1 MLGAMADLPQVLSV
15 DDQKRAA
22 AHRAVDE
29 YVRSGMVVGLGTGS
43 TAIHAT
49 RRVGELLAS
58 GTLEDVVGVPT
69 AVETADAARAAGI
82 PLLGD
87 DVAWSIDVTIDGAD
101 EVDPNLDVI
110 KGGGGALLRE
120 KLVAQASAF
129 EAIVVDESKRSK
141 VLGTSYA
148 LPVEVVEF
156 GLATTI
162 RALEHLGAKVV
173 VRGADQPF
181 RTDQGNLVLDCDFG
195 PIPDAP
201 ALAAVL
207 HAHAGVVEHGLFLG
221 LANVLVVAGP
231 DGVEVIEKG

>member
-1 MLGAMADLPQVLSV
+1 MTEPPKVGSV
-15 DDQKRAA
+15 DEQKRAA
-22 AHRAVDE
+22 AHRAVEE

-49 RRVGELLAS
+49 RRIGELLANGELS
-58 GTLEDVVGVPT
+58 DVVGVPT
-69 AVETADAARAAGI
+69 AIETADAARAARI

-87 DVAWSIDVTIDGAD
+87 DVPWTIDVTIDGAD
-101 EVDPNLDVI
+101 EVDPTLDVI

-129 EAIVVDESKRSK
+129 EAIVVDASKRSK
-141 VLGTSYA
+141 VLGTSFA
-148 LPVEVVEF
+148 LPVEVVDF

-162 RALEHLGAKVV
+162 RGIERLGARVV
-173 VRGADQPF
+173 VRGGDAPF

-195 PIPDAP
+195 PIVDPPD
-201 ALAAVL
+201 LSTVL

-221 LANVLVVAGP
+221 LAHALVVAGP
-231 DGVEVIEKG
+231 DGVEVVTRD

>member
-1 MLGAMADLPQVLSV
+1 MTEPPKAVSV
-15 DDQKRAA
+15 DEQKRAA
-22 AHRAVDE
+22 AHRAVEE

-49 RRVGELLAS
+49 RRIGALLAGGELD
-58 GTLEDVVGVPT
+58 GVVGVPT
-69 AVETADAARAAGI
+69 AIETADAARAAGI

-87 DVAWSIDVTIDGAD
+87 DVPWSIDVTIDGAD
-101 EVDPNLDVI
+101 EVDPDLELI

-129 EAIVVDESKRSK
+129 EVIVVDASKRSK
-141 VLGTSYA
+141 VLGTSFA
-148 LPVEVVEF
+148 LPVEVVDF

-162 RALEHLGAKVV
+162 RGIERLGAKVV
-173 VRGADQPF
+173 VRGGDTPF

-195 PIPDAP
+195 PIADPLD
-201 ALAAVL
+201 LSAVL

-221 LANVLVVAGP
+221 LAHALVVAGP
-231 DGVEVIEKG
+231 DGVEVIAKG

>member
-1 MLGAMADLPQVLSV
+1 MTEPPEVVSV
-15 DDQKRAA
+15 DEQKRAA
-22 AHRAVDE
+22 AHRAVEE

-49 RRVGELLAS
+49 HRIGALLAAGELD
-58 GTLEDVVGVPT
+58 GVVGVPT
-69 AVETADAARAAGI
+69 AIETADAARAAGI

-87 DVAWSIDVTIDGAD
+87 DVLWSIDVTIDGAD
-101 EVDPNLDVI
+101 EVNPDLDLI

-129 EAIVVDESKRSK
+129 EAIVADASKRSK
-141 VLGTSYA
+141 VLGTSFA
-148 LPVEVVEF
+148 LPVEVVDF

-162 RALEHLGAKVV
+162 RGIERLGAEVV
-173 VRGADQPF
+173 VRGGATPF

-195 PIPDAP
+195 PIADPRD
-201 ALAAVL
+201 LSAVL

-221 LANVLVVAGP
+221 LTHALVVAGP
-231 DGVEVIEKG
+231 DGVEVIAKD